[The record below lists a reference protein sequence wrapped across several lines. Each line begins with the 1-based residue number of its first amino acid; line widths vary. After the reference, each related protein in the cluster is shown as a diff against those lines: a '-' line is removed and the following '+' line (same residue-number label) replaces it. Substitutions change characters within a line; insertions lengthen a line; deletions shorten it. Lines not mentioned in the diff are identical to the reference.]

1 MLFRSE
7 DYIEDS
13 DQRVIYYSRIGEI
26 QTRKELDELIISM
39 EDGFGEMPQETKN
52 LCMFAYLRN
61 LAGQFNVK
69 RIVINKNDCI
79 IYLEKDEKIIDEGM
93 ALRLDEYKGRLSFDQ
108 NVKIKFEF
116 VGSVLDKLKKML
128 EFFESSSQES

>member
-1 MLFRSE
+1 
-7 DYIEDS
+7 
-13 DQRVIYYSRIGEI
+13 
-26 QTRKELDELIISM
+26 M